1 MDIATIMKQL
11 HLFRASSA
19 NILNYFLPMTD
30 KPVNQIKFTGKHK
43 HPPGTTKSVPRARI
57 WLRAGVC
64 DRNNVTE

>member
-1 MDIATIMKQL
+1 MDIATITKQL
-11 HLFRASSA
+11 HMFRASFA

-43 HPPGTTKSVPRARI
+43 HPPGTTKSVPRAE
-57 WLRAGVC
+57 VC

>member
-30 KPVNQIKFTGKHK
+30 KPVNQIKLQENTNILQEQLNQCREPEFG
-43 HPPGTTKSVPRARI
+43 
-57 WLRAGVC
+57 
-64 DRNNVTE
+64 

>member
-1 MDIATIMKQL
+1 MDIGTITKQL

-19 NILNYFLPMTD
+19 NILNCFLPMTD

-43 HPPGTTKSVPRARI
+43 HPPGTTKSVLKARI
-57 WLRAGVC
+57 WLRAEVC